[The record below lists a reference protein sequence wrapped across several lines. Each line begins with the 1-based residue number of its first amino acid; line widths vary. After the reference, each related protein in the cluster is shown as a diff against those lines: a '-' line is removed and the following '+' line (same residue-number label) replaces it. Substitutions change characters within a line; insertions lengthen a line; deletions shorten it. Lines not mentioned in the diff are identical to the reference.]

1 MMTAQPLALHPPN
14 PAIVIRPARLG
25 DLDTLMTCCW
35 TDRRPA
41 VGVWLLERALRN
53 RRDGRG
59 TGVVVLGPAEQPI
72 GYGQLTLWPRC
83 AEISDL
89 VIAPSYRD
97 QGYGTA
103 LVQHL
108 TAEAVRLGASC
119 IEIGAAANNP
129 RATALYHRLGFTDNR
144 TIQMNLGGPSREP
157 VVYMTIKLSMDD

>member
-1 MMTAQPLALHPPN
+1 MDALPLALHPPD
-14 PAIVIRPARLG
+14 PAIAIRPAKLD
-25 DLDTLMTCCW
+25 DLEALMDCCW
-35 TDRRPA
+35 TDRRRD
-41 VGVWLLERALRN
+41 VGLWLLERAIRN

-59 TGVVVLGPAEQPI
+59 AGVVVLGSAAQPI

-89 VIAPSYRD
+89 VIAPPYRD

-108 TAEAVRLGASC
+108 MAEAVRLKASC
-119 IEIGAAANNP
+119 VEIGAAVSNP
-129 RATALYHRLGFTDNR
+129 RATALYHRLGFVDNR

-157 VVYMTIKLSMDD
+157 VVYMTIQLPTDG